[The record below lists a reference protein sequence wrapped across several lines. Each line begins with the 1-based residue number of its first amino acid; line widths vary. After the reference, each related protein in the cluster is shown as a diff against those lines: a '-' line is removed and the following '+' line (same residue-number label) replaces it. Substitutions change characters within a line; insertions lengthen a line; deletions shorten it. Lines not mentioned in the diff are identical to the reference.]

1 MFIFEQ
7 LEIICKNVIYY
18 FFSVFIPLQKL
29 ILLILSML
37 EKRQKKKKRKKLKFI
52 YLKILMQSR
61 SFMILA

>member
-1 MFIFEQ
+1 MQECYILFFFR
-7 LEIICKNVIYY
+7 IYPITKTY
-18 FFSVFIPLQKL
+18 FRL

-37 EKRQKKKKRKKLKFI
+37 EKRQKKKRKKLKFI